1 MKHGK
6 KKSGS
11 PPHLLKWV
19 GEPDLE
25 RRRGG
30 KEWARKEGTLFLTT
44 ASESSS
50 NSRTSRLKVKLA
62 CNLGKERIKCF
73 EGGLC

>member
-19 GEPDLE
+19 GEPGWE
-25 RRRGG
+25 RRSGG
-30 KEWARKEGTLFLTT
+30 EEGGQEGGTLFLTT